1 MRKIA
6 IIGAG
11 VSGLSVAQMLKD
23 KHAVV
28 IYEADERPGGMIK
41 CDRIEGNLFHRTG
54 GHVFNTKRQD
64 VMDWFW
70 NHFDKEQEFTKA
82 IRNSA
87 VHLSDKTIVKSGF
100 VPYPIENHSYLLEAS
115 IQENIIADWLNIVR
129 SGENKYDNFEDFL
142 RNRFGDTLYKLYFE
156 PYNKKVWRR
165 SLTNVPLDWLE
176 GKLPMPTVEEMFFN
190 NMNHVEERQFVHSS
204 FYYPKN
210 GGSQFI
216 ANRLAEG
223 LDIRYNSDV
232 RNLKYDG
239 KKWIVCEESFD
250 EVIFTGNIKQLPELM
265 ANQVDISTY
274 TSYIEALESH
284 GTTSVFCDIDANPY
298 SWLYLPDEN
307 HHSHRIICTGNFSKT
322 NNAEGRMTAT
332 IEFTD
337 YISKEE
343 ILRELALIPLH
354 PHYITHNFEKYTYP
368 IQDRNTREMIS
379 SLNKHLSTKNF
390 HLLGRFAQWEYA
402 NMDVCMGMAMA
413 LISGIK

>member
-1 MRKIA
+1 MCKIA

-11 VSGLSVAQMLKD
+11 VSGLSIAQMLKD

-142 RNRFGDTLYKLYFE
+142 RKRFGDTLYKLYFE

-176 GKLPMPTVEEMFFN
+176 GKLPMPTVEEM
-190 NMNHVEERQFVHSS
+190 S
-204 FYYPKN
+204 F
-210 GGSQFI
+210 
-216 ANRLAEG
+216 
-223 LDIRYNSDV
+223 
-232 RNLKYDG
+232 
-239 KKWIVCEESFD
+239 
-250 EVIFTGNIKQLPELM
+250 
-265 ANQVDISTY
+265 
-274 TSYIEALESH
+274 
-284 GTTSVFCDIDANPY
+284 
-298 SWLYLPDEN
+298 
-307 HHSHRIICTGNFSKT
+307 
-322 NNAEGRMTAT
+322 
-332 IEFTD
+332 
-337 YISKEE
+337 
-343 ILRELALIPLH
+343 
-354 PHYITHNFEKYTYP
+354 
-368 IQDRNTREMIS
+368 
-379 SLNKHLSTKNF
+379 
-390 HLLGRFAQWEYA
+390 
-402 NMDVCMGMAMA
+402 
-413 LISGIK
+413 